1 METILITSLFIGLA
15 IVINQDFV
23 RIYDY
28 FSNKLFGGKR
38 LAPNET
44 KFNS

>member
-1 METILITSLFIGLA
+1 MNTILLTSLFISLV

-23 RIYDY
+23 RLYDY
-28 FSNKLFGGKR
+28 LSDKLFGGKR

-44 KFNS
+44 KFN